1 MRLLLAGAQ
10 GGWRVSAL
18 ASQTRRLRGWS
29 WAGDAG
35 GGGALG
41 ALHHGSLSR
50 LLWSFL
56 EAASTNAPEAMTRGR
71 RRQRQD
77 AEKPV

>member
-1 MRLLLAGAQ
+1 MRLLLTGAQ

-18 ASQTRRLRGWS
+18 ASQTRPGEG
-29 WAGDAG
+29 ADDGDAG

-41 ALHHGSLSR
+41 ALHHGSLPR

-56 EAASTNAPEAMTRGR
+56 EAASTKAPEAMTRGR